1 MSKNI
6 FKKII
11 ILVVALGVLGTSQIG
26 YAQIPIGEEIDL
38 DLPREELLPNP
49 TSQPNQ
55 QQPGQPQR
63 NNKHLMDQ
71 LEGCGW
77 GDLFSPNF
85 ACITKGIAWI
95 AYTIFIFAAW
105 LLAAV
110 ANVFNYVLGMTLD
123 NANYSAVGAIK
134 EGWAFSRDVVN
145 LFFIFILLFIA
156 IATILQIESYGA
168 KKLLVWLVLVALLV
182 NFSLI
187 ASQFIIYATNSLGI
201 LFYQSISA
209 NDSPFLSSLKIGKE
223 GFRKDISGA
232 FQKGLS
238 DQTLANPPVT
248 GFQVGPVASGDPKLS
263 PAIINSTIII
273 ILVAGTM
280 LLTFA
285 MIIFAAGAFFMVVR
299 LAMLW
304 LLMILAPFG
313 FVLLI
318 LPITRSYALQW
329 WRTLQSQALFAPAF
343 MFFIIITIK
352 IVQSDFVQDVSKKL
366 TQQGISTTE
375 FLFLLIINHIVIL
388 VLLGAS
394 LIVAKQ
400 MSMYGANAV
409 MGTAKSFGKLV
420 GGYMGRGGYA
430 VGRGIRHAAAPLAER
445 LATGEGAFAKTIRV
459 IPGLRRAP
467 AAVVAAERKQ
477 IEDIQ
482 KTYGDFTNKEL
493 KNMIPTARP
502 LHRTAI
508 VKELAKREDLKLE
521 AGLNK
526 DRMRDTLKHLDKNGM
541 EGDIRDVLRLAPDL
555 ATELPG
561 RTREQAVGYQKSEH
575 IPKIIKELS
584 KEPDTVLGM
593 LKNYKPGHIQKLVER
608 GDELFDGYMDE
619 LIKLAHGSKNAED
632 VARALESIGNRGT
645 AKWIRSTSAIQLL
658 GLETS
663 SASSPGGATA
673 GGTPPAGTPH
683 SLGGPVIGFRGS
695 TTTP

>member
-1 MSKNI
+1 MCKNI

-409 MGTAKSFGKLV
+409 MGTAKSFGKFV
-420 GGYMGRGGYA
+420 GGYAGRGALRAGAPVARYIEKGGERIGRLPL
-430 VGRGIRHAAAPLAER
+430 VGAAWRMATKPLAAVSRGEEKLKAER
-445 LATGEGAFAKTIRV
+445 ENYYKGLAPKAFASTYRSVVDPFERKLALRAGAEAGKLGELSETEIQTAYNQNTDNPKALNNILKIRPDLIEKDASLSAVDKRTRTIETLSRMSAQDIEEKLDGKTFTDDPAYALTQELMALAWGEREM
-459 IPGLRRAP
+459 
-467 AAVVAAERKQ
+467 AAVLRKHG
-477 IEDIQ
+477 
-482 KTYGDFTNKEL
+482 KTAKDAIDRGLASIGPPAMQFDALYKNNKSFLRGTFTNPSL
-493 KNMIPTARP
+493 STQFSPLRANMEIQARAKWPGTPT
-502 LHRTAI
+502 
-508 VKELAKREDLKLE
+508 
-521 AGLNK
+521 N
-526 DRMRDTLKHLDKNGM
+526 
-541 EGDIRDVLRLAPDL
+541 PD
-555 ATELPG
+555 EW
-561 RTREQAVGYQKSEH
+561 E
-575 IPKIIKELS
+575 
-584 KEPDTVLGM
+584 
-593 LKNYKPGHIQKLVER
+593 QKLRV
-608 GDELFDGYMDE
+608 
-619 LIKLAHGSKNAED
+619 
-632 VARALESIGNRGT
+632 
-645 AKWIRSTSAIQLL
+645 
-658 GLETS
+658 
-663 SASSPGGATA
+663 
-673 GGTPPAGTPH
+673 
-683 SLGGPVIGFRGS
+683 
-695 TTTP
+695 

>member
-409 MGTAKSFGKLV
+409 MGTAKSFGKFV
-420 GGYMGRGGYA
+420 GGYAGRGALRAGAPVARYIEKGGERIGRLPL
-430 VGRGIRHAAAPLAER
+430 VGAAWRMATKPLAAVSRGEEKLKAER
-445 LATGEGAFAKTIRV
+445 ENYYKGLAPKAFASTYRSVVDPFERKLALRAGAEAGKLGELSETEIQTAYNQNTDNPKALNNILKIRPDLIEKDASLSAVDKRTRTIETLSRMSAQDIEEKLDGKTFTDDPAYALTQELMALAWGEREM
-459 IPGLRRAP
+459 
-467 AAVVAAERKQ
+467 AAVLRKHG
-477 IEDIQ
+477 
-482 KTYGDFTNKEL
+482 KTAKDAIDRGLASIGPPAMQFDALYKNNKSFLRGTFTNPSL
-493 KNMIPTARP
+493 STQFSPLRANMEIQARAKWPGTPT
-502 LHRTAI
+502 
-508 VKELAKREDLKLE
+508 
-521 AGLNK
+521 N
-526 DRMRDTLKHLDKNGM
+526 
-541 EGDIRDVLRLAPDL
+541 PD
-555 ATELPG
+555 EW
-561 RTREQAVGYQKSEH
+561 E
-575 IPKIIKELS
+575 
-584 KEPDTVLGM
+584 
-593 LKNYKPGHIQKLVER
+593 QKLRV
-608 GDELFDGYMDE
+608 
-619 LIKLAHGSKNAED
+619 
-632 VARALESIGNRGT
+632 
-645 AKWIRSTSAIQLL
+645 
-658 GLETS
+658 
-663 SASSPGGATA
+663 
-673 GGTPPAGTPH
+673 
-683 SLGGPVIGFRGS
+683 
-695 TTTP
+695 

>member
-409 MGTAKSFGKLV
+409 MGTAKSFGKFV
-420 GGYMGRGGYA
+420 GGYAGRGALRAGAPVARYIEKGGERIGRLPL
-430 VGRGIRHAAAPLAER
+430 VGAAWRMATKPLAAVSRGEEKLKAER
-445 LATGEGAFAKTIRV
+445 ENYYKGLAPKAFASTYRSVVDPFERKLALRAGAEAGKLGELSETEIQTAYNQNTDNPKALNNILKIRPDLIEKDASLSAVDKRTRTIETLSRMSAQDIEEKLDGKTFTDDPAYALTQELMALAWGEREM
-459 IPGLRRAP
+459 
-467 AAVVAAERKQ
+467 AAVLRKHG
-477 IEDIQ
+477 
-482 KTYGDFTNKEL
+482 KTAKDAIDRGLASIGPPAMQFDALYKNNKSFLRGTFTNPSL
-493 KNMIPTARP
+493 STQFSPLRANMEIQARAKWPGTPT
-502 LHRTAI
+502 
-508 VKELAKREDLKLE
+508 
-521 AGLNK
+521 N
-526 DRMRDTLKHLDKNGM
+526 
-541 EGDIRDVLRLAPDL
+541 PD
-555 ATELPG
+555 EW
-561 RTREQAVGYQKSEH
+561 E
-575 IPKIIKELS
+575 
-584 KEPDTVLGM
+584 
-593 LKNYKPGHIQKLVER
+593 QKLGV
-608 GDELFDGYMDE
+608 
-619 LIKLAHGSKNAED
+619 
-632 VARALESIGNRGT
+632 
-645 AKWIRSTSAIQLL
+645 
-658 GLETS
+658 
-663 SASSPGGATA
+663 
-673 GGTPPAGTPH
+673 
-683 SLGGPVIGFRGS
+683 
-695 TTTP
+695 

>member
-63 NNKHLMDQ
+63 NNKRLMDQ
-71 LEGCGW
+71 LGGCGW

-209 NDSPFLSSLKIGKE
+209 NEYPFLSSLKIGKE

-232 FQKGLS
+232 FMAGL
-238 DQTLANPPVT
+238 DQQQIMAAPVTPGNSPAPPADPENINLVVIVILLTGIILFTLA
-248 GFQVGPVASGDPKLS
+248 
-263 PAIINSTIII
+263 
-273 ILVAGTM
+273 
-280 LLTFA
+280 
-285 MIIFAAGAFFMVVR
+285 MIVFAAGAFFMVVR

-304 LLMILAPFG
+304 ILMILAPFG
-313 FVLLI
+313 FVFLI

-420 GGYMGRGGYA
+420 GGYMGRGG
-430 VGRGIRHAAAPLAER
+430 
-445 LATGEGAFAKTIRV
+445 
-459 IPGLRRAP
+459 
-467 AAVVAAERKQ
+467 
-477 IEDIQ
+477 
-482 KTYGDFTNKEL
+482 
-493 KNMIPTARP
+493 
-502 LHRTAI
+502 
-508 VKELAKREDLKLE
+508 
-521 AGLNK
+521 
-526 DRMRDTLKHLDKNGM
+526 
-541 EGDIRDVLRLAPDL
+541 
-555 ATELPG
+555 
-561 RTREQAVGYQKSEH
+561 
-575 IPKIIKELS
+575 
-584 KEPDTVLGM
+584 
-593 LKNYKPGHIQKLVER
+593 
-608 GDELFDGYMDE
+608 
-619 LIKLAHGSKNAED
+619 
-632 VARALESIGNRGT
+632 
-645 AKWIRSTSAIQLL
+645 
-658 GLETS
+658 
-663 SASSPGGATA
+663 
-673 GGTPPAGTPH
+673 
-683 SLGGPVIGFRGS
+683 
-695 TTTP
+695 

>member
-11 ILVVALGVLGTSQIG
+11 IPLLIFGALISGLGARTS
-26 YAQIPIGEEIDL
+26 YAFHDGTIHEPIAGQDEAEYL
-38 DLPREELLPNP
+38 KFLR
-49 TSQPNQ
+49 SQTNQ
-55 QQPGQPQR
+55 QQPGQTAK
-63 NNKHLMDQ
+63 NVKTLLGQ
-71 LEGCGW
+71 LAGSCAEVSS
-77 GDLFSPNF
+77 F
-85 ACITKGIAWI
+85 
-95 AYTIFIFAAW
+95 FIFNLGCATKMIGYLLYSVFYVTGW

-110 ANVFNYVLGMTLD
+110 ANVFNYVLGITFD
-123 NANYSAVGAIK
+123 NANYSDIGVIR

-263 PAIINSTIII
+263 PAIINYTIII

-409 MGTAKSFGKLV
+409 MGTAKSFGKFV
-420 GGYMGRGGYA
+420 GGYAGRGALRAGAHVARYIEKGGERIGRLPL
-430 VGRGIRHAAAPLAER
+430 VGAAWRMATKPLAAVSRGEEKLKAER
-445 LATGEGAFAKTIRV
+445 ENYYKGLAPKAFASTYRSVVDPFERKLALRAGAEAGKLGELSETEIQTAYNQNTDNPKALNNILKIRPDLIEKDASLSAVDKRTRTIETLSRMSAQDIEEKLDGKTFTDDPAYALTQELMALAWGEREM
-459 IPGLRRAP
+459 
-467 AAVVAAERKQ
+467 AAVLRKHG
-477 IEDIQ
+477 
-482 KTYGDFTNKEL
+482 KTAKDAIDRGLASIGPPAMQFDALYKNNKSFLRGTFTNPSL
-493 KNMIPTARP
+493 STQFSPLRANMEIQARAKWPGTPT
-502 LHRTAI
+502 
-508 VKELAKREDLKLE
+508 
-521 AGLNK
+521 N
-526 DRMRDTLKHLDKNGM
+526 
-541 EGDIRDVLRLAPDL
+541 PD
-555 ATELPG
+555 EW
-561 RTREQAVGYQKSEH
+561 E
-575 IPKIIKELS
+575 
-584 KEPDTVLGM
+584 
-593 LKNYKPGHIQKLVER
+593 QKLRV
-608 GDELFDGYMDE
+608 
-619 LIKLAHGSKNAED
+619 
-632 VARALESIGNRGT
+632 
-645 AKWIRSTSAIQLL
+645 
-658 GLETS
+658 
-663 SASSPGGATA
+663 
-673 GGTPPAGTPH
+673 
-683 SLGGPVIGFRGS
+683 
-695 TTTP
+695 

>member
-409 MGTAKSFGKLV
+409 MGTAKSFGKFV
-420 GGYMGRGGYA
+420 GGYAGRGALRAGAPVARYIEKGGERIGRLPL
-430 VGRGIRHAAAPLAER
+430 VGAAWRMATKPLAAVSRGEEKLKAER
-445 LATGEGAFAKTIRV
+445 ENYYKGLAPKAFASTYRSVVDPFERKLALRAGAEAGKLGELSEAEIQTAYNQNTDNPKALNNILKIRPDLIEKDASLSAVDKRTRTIETLSRMSAQDIEEKLDGKTFTDDPAYALTQELMALAWGEREM
-459 IPGLRRAP
+459 
-467 AAVVAAERKQ
+467 AAVLRKHG
-477 IEDIQ
+477 
-482 KTYGDFTNKEL
+482 KTAKDAIDRGLASIGPPAMQFDALYKNNKSFLRGTFTNPSL
-493 KNMIPTARP
+493 STQFSPLRANMEIQARAKWPGTPT
-502 LHRTAI
+502 
-508 VKELAKREDLKLE
+508 
-521 AGLNK
+521 N
-526 DRMRDTLKHLDKNGM
+526 
-541 EGDIRDVLRLAPDL
+541 PD
-555 ATELPG
+555 EW
-561 RTREQAVGYQKSEH
+561 E
-575 IPKIIKELS
+575 
-584 KEPDTVLGM
+584 
-593 LKNYKPGHIQKLVER
+593 QKLRV
-608 GDELFDGYMDE
+608 
-619 LIKLAHGSKNAED
+619 
-632 VARALESIGNRGT
+632 
-645 AKWIRSTSAIQLL
+645 
-658 GLETS
+658 
-663 SASSPGGATA
+663 
-673 GGTPPAGTPH
+673 
-683 SLGGPVIGFRGS
+683 
-695 TTTP
+695 

>member
-11 ILVVALGVLGTSQIG
+11 IPLLIFGALISGLGARTS
-26 YAQIPIGEEIDL
+26 YAFHDGTIHEPIAGQDEAEYL
-38 DLPREELLPNP
+38 KFLR
-49 TSQPNQ
+49 SQTNQ
-55 QQPGQPQR
+55 QQPGQTAK
-63 NNKHLMDQ
+63 NVKTLLGQ
-71 LEGCGW
+71 LAGSCAEVSS
-77 GDLFSPNF
+77 F
-85 ACITKGIAWI
+85 
-95 AYTIFIFAAW
+95 FIFNLGCATKMIGYLLYSVFYVTGW

-110 ANVFNYVLGMTLD
+110 ANVFNYVLGITFD
-123 NANYSAVGAIK
+123 NANYSDIGVIR

-409 MGTAKSFGKLV
+409 MGTAKSFGKFV
-420 GGYMGRGGYA
+420 GGYAGRGALRAGAPVARYIEKGGERIGRLPL
-430 VGRGIRHAAAPLAER
+430 VGAAWRMATKPLAAVSRGEEKLKAER
-445 LATGEGAFAKTIRV
+445 ENYYKGLAPKAFASTYRSVVDPFERKLALRAGAEAGKLGELSETEIQTAYNQNTDNPKALNNILKIRPDLIEKDASLSAVDKRTRTIETLSRMSAQDIEEKLDGKTFTDDPAYALTQELMALAWGEREM
-459 IPGLRRAP
+459 
-467 AAVVAAERKQ
+467 AAVLRKHG
-477 IEDIQ
+477 
-482 KTYGDFTNKEL
+482 KTAKDAIDRGLASIGPPAMQFDALYKNNKSFLRGTFTNPSL
-493 KNMIPTARP
+493 STQFSPLRANMEIQARAKWPGTPT
-502 LHRTAI
+502 
-508 VKELAKREDLKLE
+508 
-521 AGLNK
+521 N
-526 DRMRDTLKHLDKNGM
+526 
-541 EGDIRDVLRLAPDL
+541 PD
-555 ATELPG
+555 EW
-561 RTREQAVGYQKSEH
+561 E
-575 IPKIIKELS
+575 
-584 KEPDTVLGM
+584 
-593 LKNYKPGHIQKLVER
+593 QKLRV
-608 GDELFDGYMDE
+608 
-619 LIKLAHGSKNAED
+619 
-632 VARALESIGNRGT
+632 
-645 AKWIRSTSAIQLL
+645 
-658 GLETS
+658 
-663 SASSPGGATA
+663 
-673 GGTPPAGTPH
+673 
-683 SLGGPVIGFRGS
+683 
-695 TTTP
+695 

>member
-63 NNKHLMDQ
+63 NNKRLMDQ

-409 MGTAKSFGKLV
+409 MGTAKSFGKFV
-420 GGYMGRGGYA
+420 GGYAGRGALRAGAPVARYIEKGGERIGRLPL
-430 VGRGIRHAAAPLAER
+430 VGAAWRMATKPLAAVSRGEEKLKAER
-445 LATGEGAFAKTIRV
+445 ENYYKGLAPKAFASTYRSVVDPFERKLALRAGAEAGKLGELSEAEIQTAYNQNADNPKALNNILKIRPDLIEKDASLSAVDKRTRTIETLSRMSAQDIEEKLDGKTFTDDPAYALTQELMALAWGEREM
-459 IPGLRRAP
+459 
-467 AAVVAAERKQ
+467 AAVLRKHG
-477 IEDIQ
+477 
-482 KTYGDFTNKEL
+482 KTAKDAIDRGLASIGPPAMQFDALYKNNKSFLRGTFTNPSL
-493 KNMIPTARP
+493 STQFSPLRANMEIQARAKWPGTPT
-502 LHRTAI
+502 
-508 VKELAKREDLKLE
+508 
-521 AGLNK
+521 N
-526 DRMRDTLKHLDKNGM
+526 
-541 EGDIRDVLRLAPDL
+541 PD
-555 ATELPG
+555 EW
-561 RTREQAVGYQKSEH
+561 E
-575 IPKIIKELS
+575 
-584 KEPDTVLGM
+584 
-593 LKNYKPGHIQKLVER
+593 QKLRV
-608 GDELFDGYMDE
+608 
-619 LIKLAHGSKNAED
+619 
-632 VARALESIGNRGT
+632 
-645 AKWIRSTSAIQLL
+645 
-658 GLETS
+658 
-663 SASSPGGATA
+663 
-673 GGTPPAGTPH
+673 
-683 SLGGPVIGFRGS
+683 
-695 TTTP
+695 